1 MPSLRCIGF
10 LLLAG
15 SFATPVAYGQALSL
29 SQAVQRSLTTN
40 AALRAANQTIIG
52 TERRAELTGLAPAWT
67 VGADIENAGGTGPY
81 AGLQGSE
88 TTLRLGRV
96 IELGGKLD
104 ARRAV
109 GAAEVA
115 RSRLGLDQ
123 TRLTLATE
131 TTMRFVEVLADQA
144 RIEVAARDLAL
155 ARELTATVAHWVTVG
170 RSPESDLALMQIR
183 QEQADI
189 EVEHAEHELAAARVS
204 LAALWGAEEADF
216 AAASGDLFTLPA
228 VPAFEQF
235 VARLADNP
243 AQRALVLDARTSQAR
258 ERLASAMSRPDITAH
273 VGVRRMGIS
282 HDTAL
287 IAGVTIPLGSA
298 RRSALSAAQA
308 QAETNALQ
316 AQAEASATERRQQLF
331 TVYQELLHARTA
343 FEAHRDRMIPKAESA
358 LALTRKG
365 FAAGR
370 FSFVSLAQAQRTL
383 LDLRTAQI
391 DAALRYHTLLAE
403 IERMTATTG
412 VTP

>member
-15 SFATPVAYGQALSL
+15 SFATPVAHGQALSL
-29 SQAVQRSLTTN
+29 SQAIQRSLTTN
-40 AALRAANQTIIG
+40 AALRVADQTIVA
-52 TERRAELTGLAPAWT
+52 TERRADLTGLAPAWT
-67 VGADIENAGGTGPY
+67 VGADIENAGGTGLY
-81 AGLQGSE
+81 TGLQGTE

-96 IELGGKLD
+96 IELGGKRD

-109 GAAEVA
+109 GDAEVA
-115 RSRLGLDQ
+115 RSQLGLDQ
-123 TRLTLATE
+123 TRLKLATE
-131 TTMRFVEVLADQA
+131 TTARFVEVLADQA
-144 RIEVAARDLAL
+144 RIDVAARDLAL
-155 ARELTATVAHWVTVG
+155 ATELTATVAHWVKVG

-216 AAASGDLFTLPA
+216 ASASGDLFMLPA
-228 VPAFEQF
+228 VASF
-235 VARLADNP
+235 AALTTRLPDNP
-243 AQRALVLDARTSQAR
+243 AQRALALDARTSQAR

-273 VGVRRMGIS
+273 VGIRRLAIS
-282 HDTAL
+282 NDTAL
-287 IAGVTIPLGSA
+287 IAGVTIPLGSP
-298 RRSALSAAQA
+298 RRSALSVAQA
-308 QAETNALQ
+308 RAETNALE
-316 AQAEASATERRQQLF
+316 AQAEAYATEMRQQLF
-331 TVYQELLHARTA
+331 TAYQELLHARTA
-343 FEAHRDRMIPKAESA
+343 YEAHRDRMIPKAESA

-391 DAALRYHTLLAE
+391 DAALRYHTLLAD

-412 VTP
+412 VAP

>member
-15 SFATPVAYGQALSL
+15 SFATPAAYGQALSL
-29 SQAVQRSLTTN
+29 AQAVQRSLTTN
-40 AALRAANQTIIG
+40 AALRAANQTIVA
-52 TERRAELTGLAPAWT
+52 TERRADLTGLAPAWT

-81 AGLQGSE
+81 AGLQGTE

-96 IELGGKLD
+96 IELGGKRD

-115 RSRLGLDQ
+115 RSRLELDQ
-123 TRLTLATE
+123 TRLKLATE
-131 TTMRFVEVLADQA
+131 TTARFVEVLADQV
-144 RIEVAARDLAL
+144 RVDVAAKDLAL
-155 ARELTATVAHWVTVG
+155 ARELTATVDHWVKVG

-189 EVEHAEHELAAARVS
+189 EVEHAAHELASARVALS
-204 LAALWGAEEADF
+204 ALWGADKADF
-216 AAASGDLFTLPA
+216 TAASGDLFALPT
-228 VPAFEQF
+228 VPSFEQF
-235 VARLADNP
+235 AARVPDNP
-243 AQRALVLDARTSQAR
+243 TQRALALDARTSRAR

-273 VGVRRMGIS
+273 VGVRRLAIS
-282 HDTAL
+282 NDAAL

-298 RRSALSAAQA
+298 HRSALSAAQA
-308 QAETNALQ
+308 RAETNALE
-316 AQAEASATERRQQLF
+316 AQAEASATETRQKLF
-331 TVYQELLHARTA
+331 TAYQELLHARTA
-343 FEAHRDRMIPKAESA
+343 YEAHRDRMIPKAESA
-358 LALTRKG
+358 LTLTRKG

-370 FSFVSLAQAQRTL
+370 FSFVALAQAQRIL

-391 DAALRYHTLLAE
+391 DAALRYHTLLAN

-412 VTP
+412 VAP